1 MVLKELGVKGTDA
14 VFYQST
20 KRDRVVFVDEV
31 PPGLLCPV
39 CRDVFIAPKI
49 AQCGHPVCEEC
60 VRKVVKQTGKCF
72 SCSAFVDH
80 NDYLPDELSEVKL
93 GDLKVLCRHALG
105 LRQALR
111 EDEEEIDEDE
121 DEAAAAAR
129 MKRRRNR
136 SAVEVFV
143 RFEDFDVTACSLS
156 LPLRNLD
163 EHDERCDYKPLMC
176 DLCDMEETEKD
187 EELYGVGKENGD
199 PKETV
204 SKRGTLRGVSN
215 AGTSVCGFNCMA
227 RDMPHHRTTCEN
239 RLVNCTYANFG
250 CEWRGSFRRLASHGS
265 QCRVRPRLCP
275 NGCGANVSVGP
286 MMKKHLDM
294 CPMGEVACDAPDA
307 EVDLAL
313 LCVPV
318 KDAEN
323 ALSVTGAPVNTVGE
337 HPSLA
342 KKCAAVVRRADL
354 KRHRM
359 EHCEFARATKCRK
372 CHKLV
377 SARSLQSHE
386 LTRCTAAE
394 TLCPEGCGMVLSRTA
409 VSRHLEATCAKVREN
424 CAFKPLGCT
433 ARVERGEMAAHT
445 HRASGQH
452 LELLRRGLLDARRR
466 GESFRREIDAHREDI
481 ATQLEQKR
489 QDAMDTLVRKEES
502 VRQYVEAAKEEDAQA
517 RKVLASKVDVLKR
530 AMADQSSTYGGQLLD
545 MFGDVSELRNDFERF
560 KTRCEEDMR
569 SLRKDVDSNRGE
581 AEHLFSEVTEERG
594 DAVGAYKE
602 HVTRALEDEE
612 KQWQVDVDKATRRLR
627 AEFDDYK
634 FAVNEKMREVWD
646 AVRVAGRR
654 FD

>member
-204 SKRGTLRGVSN
+204 SKRGALRGVSN

-294 CPMGEVACDAPDA
+294 CPDG
-307 EVDLAL
+307 
-313 LCVPV
+313 
-318 KDAEN
+318 
-323 ALSVTGAPVNTVGE
+323 
-337 HPSLA
+337 
-342 KKCAAVVRRADL
+342 
-354 KRHRM
+354 
-359 EHCEFARATKCRK
+359 
-372 CHKLV
+372 
-377 SARSLQSHE
+377 
-386 LTRCTAAE
+386 
-394 TLCPEGCGMVLSRTA
+394 
-409 VSRHLEATCAKVREN
+409 
-424 CAFKPLGCT
+424 
-433 ARVERGEMAAHT
+433 
-445 HRASGQH
+445 
-452 LELLRRGLLDARRR
+452 
-466 GESFRREIDAHREDI
+466 
-481 ATQLEQKR
+481 
-489 QDAMDTLVRKEES
+489 
-502 VRQYVEAAKEEDAQA
+502 
-517 RKVLASKVDVLKR
+517 
-530 AMADQSSTYGGQLLD
+530 
-545 MFGDVSELRNDFERF
+545 
-560 KTRCEEDMR
+560 
-569 SLRKDVDSNRGE
+569 
-581 AEHLFSEVTEERG
+581 
-594 DAVGAYKE
+594 
-602 HVTRALEDEE
+602 
-612 KQWQVDVDKATRRLR
+612 
-627 AEFDDYK
+627 
-634 FAVNEKMREVWD
+634 
-646 AVRVAGRR
+646 
-654 FD
+654 